1 MNASPQR
8 GSRKP
13 SHDDAAAPD
22 SAPQRPEDAVATD
35 HARNDEQATVDVR
48 AKVERAASSPDTTR

>member
-22 SAPQRPEDAVATD
+22 SAPQRPEHAASTD
-35 HARNDEQATVDVR
+35 PARNDEQATVDVL
-48 AKVERAASSPDTTR
+48 SLIHI